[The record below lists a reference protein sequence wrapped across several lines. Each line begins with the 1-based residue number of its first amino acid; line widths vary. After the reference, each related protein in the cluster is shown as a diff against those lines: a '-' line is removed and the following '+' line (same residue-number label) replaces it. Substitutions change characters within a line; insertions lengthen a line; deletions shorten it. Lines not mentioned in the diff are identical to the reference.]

1 MKTPLNGRFGNPID
15 RENGVGRDMGAIFHP
30 GARYWLPATVLL
42 VLGCVDLLR
51 GVLHTFFVDR
61 VAKVFARLD
70 LTTARQDQL
79 TLLGVFG
86 ISNLLTGALFLLVS
100 VEAPQLA
107 AWVLLA
113 VPCVYAFGMAG
124 IRSAGVRR
132 EAAFLGR
139 YFMLVYLG
147 VCVLTFLVS
156 RFQS

>member
-1 MKTPLNGRFGNPID
+1 MD
-15 RENGVGRDMGAIFHP
+15 AIFHP
-30 GARYWLPATVLL
+30 GVRYWLPATVLL
-42 VLGCVDLLR
+42 VLGLVDLVR

-70 LTTARQDQL
+70 LATARQDQL
-79 TLLGVFG
+79 TLMGAFG

-113 VPCVYAFGMAG
+113 VLCAYAMGVAG

-132 EAAFLGR
+132 ESAFLGR
-139 YFMLVYLG
+139 YFMMVYLG
-147 VCVLTFLVS
+147 LCVVTFLVS
-156 RFQS
+156 RFRS

>member
-1 MKTPLNGRFGNPID
+1 
-15 RENGVGRDMGAIFHP
+15 MGAVFHP
-30 GARYWLPATVLL
+30 GVRYWLPATVLL
-42 VLGCVDLLR
+42 VLGLVDLVR

-70 LTTARQDQL
+70 VATARQDQL
-79 TLLGVFG
+79 TLLGAFG

-113 VPCVYAFGMAG
+113 VPCAYALGMAG
-124 IRSAGVRR
+124 IRTAGVRR

-139 YFMLVYLG
+139 YFMIVYLG
-147 VCVLTFLVS
+147 VCVITFLVS
-156 RFQS
+156 RFQP

>member
-1 MKTPLNGRFGNPID
+1 
-15 RENGVGRDMGAIFHP
+15 MGAVFHP
-30 GARYWLPATVLL
+30 GVRYWLPATVLL
-42 VLGCVDLLR
+42 VLGLVDLVR

-70 LTTARQDQL
+70 VATARQDQL
-79 TLLGVFG
+79 TLLGAFG

-113 VPCVYAFGMAG
+113 VPCAYALGMVG

-139 YFMLVYLG
+139 YFMMVYLG
-147 VCVLTFLVS
+147 VCVVTFLVS
-156 RFQS
+156 RFRS